1 MEQPLDTPHS
11 RAPKQRRSRESYD
24 RMIEAAIELLKEGGL
39 GALTLA
45 AVSRRSHV
53 SIGSIYCRVDG
64 KDALL
69 REVQAI
75 VLRQMEHEFAL
86 LVSRVR
92 RKQLALRELV
102 PTMVSEFAHYL
113 RRHAAL
119 LAAFMQ
125 QGDRDPIV
133 EEVGRKSYVQTVMDF
148 NLVLLERKT
157 EFRHPDPEHAAT
169 TVFSVV
175 YAALA
180 RYLGLNSGAP
190 GHGGAGEGNWQQL
203 VEDLGLM
210 SLAFI
215 ILDLRGAMN
224 SETRTGESTRPAA
237 RRRVG

>member
-1 MEQPLDTPHS
+1 MEQLVDTPHS

-24 RMIEAAIELLKEGGL
+24 RMIEAATELLKEGGL

-45 AVSRRSHV
+45 AVSRRSRV

-75 VLRQMEHEFAL
+75 VLKQMEHEFAL
-86 LVSRVR
+86 LVNRVR
-92 RKQLALRELV
+92 RRQLPLRELV
-102 PTMVSEFAHYL
+102 PTMVWEFAHYL

-133 EEVGRKSYVQTVMDF
+133 EQVGARSYAQTVTDF
-148 NLVLLERKT
+148 NLVLLERRS

-169 TVFSVV
+169 TVFTVA

-215 ILDLRGAMN
+215 SLDLSGI
-224 SETRTGESTRPAA
+224 TRPQDAGNERGRTAA
-237 RRRVG
+237 RRKAG

>member
-1 MEQPLDTPHS
+1 MEQTLDTPHS

-24 RMIEAAIELLKEGGL
+24 RMIEAATELLKEGGL
-39 GALTLA
+39 AALTLS
-45 AVSRRSHV
+45 AVSRRSRV

-64 KDALL
+64 KESLL

-75 VLRQMEHEFAL
+75 VLQQMEHEFAL

-92 RKQLALRELV
+92 RRQLPLRELV
-102 PTMVSEFAHYL
+102 PTLIWEFAHYL

-125 QGDRDPIV
+125 QGDRDPVV
-133 EEVGRKSYVQTVMDF
+133 EEIGRKSYLQTVIDF
-148 NLVLLERKT
+148 NLVLLERKS
-157 EFRHPDPEHAAT
+157 EFQHPDPEHAAT
-169 TVFSVV
+169 TCFSVV

-210 SLAFI
+210 SLAFMM
-215 ILDLRGAMN
+215 LDIRSQTDGK
-224 SETRTGESTRPAA
+224 SESPRPGS
-237 RRRVG
+237 RRRAG

>member
-1 MEQPLDTPHS
+1 MEQLLDTPHS

-45 AVSRRSHV
+45 AVSRRSRV

-75 VLRQMEHEFAL
+75 VLKEMEHEFAL
-86 LVSRVR
+86 LVNRVR
-92 RKQLALRELV
+92 RRQLPLRELV
-102 PTMVSEFAHYL
+102 PTTVWELAHYL
-113 RRHAAL
+113 RRHAPL

-125 QGDRDPIV
+125 QGDRDRVV
-133 EEVGRKSYVQTVMDF
+133 EEVGGKSYAQTVTDF
-148 NLVLLERKT
+148 NLLLLERRA
-157 EFRHPDPEHAAT
+157 EFQHPDPEHAAT
-169 TVFSVV
+169 TVFTVV

-203 VEDLGLM
+203 VQDLGLM
-210 SLAFI
+210 SLGFVV
-215 ILDLRGAMN
+215 LDLRDTMHAEARS
-224 SETRTGESTRPAA
+224 SETSRTGL
-237 RRRVG
+237 RRKAG

>member
-69 REVQAI
+69 REVQGI
-75 VLRQMEHEFAL
+75 VLQQMEREFAL

-102 PTMVSEFAHYL
+102 PTLVSELAHYL
-113 RRHAAL
+113 RRHSGL
-119 LAAFMQ
+119 LAAFIQ
-125 QGDRDPIV
+125 QGDRDPRV
-133 EEVGRKSYVQTVMDF
+133 EEAGRKSYAQTIMDF
-148 NLVLLERKT
+148 NLVLLERKS

-175 YAALA
+175 YSALG
-180 RYLGLNSGAP
+180 RFLGLNAGAP

-210 SLAFI
+210 SLAFV
-215 ILDLRGAMN
+215 ILDLR
-224 SETRTGESTRPAA
+224 ETMGEQSKPIDTGRATG
-237 RRRVG
+237 RRKAG